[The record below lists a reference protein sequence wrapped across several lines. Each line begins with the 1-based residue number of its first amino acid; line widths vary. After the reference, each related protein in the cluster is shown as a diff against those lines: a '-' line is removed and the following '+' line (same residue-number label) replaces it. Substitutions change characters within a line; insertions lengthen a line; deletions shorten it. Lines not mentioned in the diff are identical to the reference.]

1 MISDVFFQTWGH
13 LSAHPALKYMY
24 MFCVG
29 SIGAA
34 LEVVGRSTVVTV
46 GLVQGG
52 WGGASRGA
60 NQGSNCPSRT
70 LPGDGRRELEK
81 GGI

>member
-24 MFCVG
+24 MVCVG

-34 LEVVGRSTVVTV
+34 LEVVGRNTVVTV
-46 GLVQGG
+46 RLVRVGG
-52 WGGASRGA
+52 GPPGEIIGGRTAPPG
-60 NQGSNCPSRT
+60 PS
-70 LPGDGRRELEK
+70 PEMEEEN
-81 GGI
+81 